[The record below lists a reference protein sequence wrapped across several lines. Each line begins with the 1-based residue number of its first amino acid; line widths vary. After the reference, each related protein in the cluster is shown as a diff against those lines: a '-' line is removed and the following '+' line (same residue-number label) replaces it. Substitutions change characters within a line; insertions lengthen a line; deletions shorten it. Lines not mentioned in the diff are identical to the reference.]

1 MNCNLRMKAQPLP
14 YMLNLPEP
22 SPPPAR
28 HTVTSLN
35 SGRRAR
41 VHSSSRDSG
50 AKVSKLK
57 VQTNC

>member
-35 SGRRAR
+35 SGPRAR
-41 VHSSSRDSG
+41 VHRSSRDSG
-50 AKVSKLK
+50 AKVF
-57 VQTNC
+57 TN